1 MLLIVSLGPL
11 LTAGFVNVNRAMDR
25 GKKAAADHFSS
36 TAQLTANAYSD
47 LFDRLQLEIKSI
59 ARLHPADRL
68 DLAAMQARLDNQ
80 KGLLPSLDHWPDAP
94 FVSIAGRDFRSFF
107 IALPTGRVYYT
118 FPYRNVAS
126 AIELNEHD
134 WLAKG
139 LKTGGVAAGSLPAL
153 TGSNRPAV
161 VVTQPLLGTD
171 GRVVGYLGAVVD
183 TQILQQVMARGQHT
197 VEAHQRSSYALL
209 TPAQTTFNQTKT
221 GNETAFPPEAL
232 SGLKSGM
239 TAEFQSGD
247 AKRLVTRW
255 AIGQTGWSLV
265 RSAPTDFV
273 YRFVH
278 ALIRVLIVVT
288 VLTFLF
294 VLLLADYLAGLILR
308 PIRELERGAQMIGAG
323 ALDYRIEL
331 ASHRGDEL
339 GQLARSF
346 NAMADNLQ
354 DTQSQIRAYGRSL
367 ESAHQELDAMV
378 YAITHD
384 VRKSLRSITA
394 YTRFLDTD
402 FGEVLGAEGG
412 EMLETIST
420 NAKRITQL
428 NDDLVSLVNA
438 ERDKAENEE
447 FEFGDILADVRERA
461 LKRYKGEVLLQGD
474 FPLIMGDKARLTL
487 VFDHLVENG
496 LKFNRHAVPCVEI
509 SVLDLGLEYRID
521 ATDNGIGVPSEERE
535 KIFALFARLN
545 EDGEF
550 PGNGTGLN
558 ISRRIVADHRGRIE
572 VEGSEGGGTRF
583 SVFLPKDGS
592 RLTSPGFRITGDGKI
607 ESVR

>member
-197 VEAHQRSSYALL
+197 VEAHQRSAYTLL
-209 TPAQTTFNQTKT
+209 TPAQTTFNQTRT
-221 GNETAFPPEAL
+221 GNEKAFPPEAL

-278 ALIRVLIVVT
+278 ALIPGSDRGHCAH
-288 VLTFLF
+288 
-294 VLLLADYLAGLILR
+294 LLVRSAARRLSSRTHSSAHPRARARRADDRCGGPRL
-308 PIRELERGAQMIGAG
+308 
-323 ALDYRIEL
+323 
-331 ASHRGDEL
+331 SHR
-339 GQLARSF
+339 
-346 NAMADNLQ
+346 
-354 DTQSQIRAYGRSL
+354 I
-367 ESAHQELDAMV
+367 
-378 YAITHD
+378 
-384 VRKSLRSITA
+384 
-394 YTRFLDTD
+394 
-402 FGEVLGAEGG
+402 
-412 EMLETIST
+412 
-420 NAKRITQL
+420 
-428 NDDLVSLVNA
+428 
-438 ERDKAENEE
+438 
-447 FEFGDILADVRERA
+447 
-461 LKRYKGEVLLQGD
+461 
-474 FPLIMGDKARLTL
+474 
-487 VFDHLVENG
+487 G
-496 LKFNRHAVPCVEI
+496 LP
-509 SVLDLGLEYRID
+509 
-521 ATDNGIGVPSEERE
+521 
-535 KIFALFARLN
+535 
-545 EDGEF
+545 
-550 PGNGTGLN
+550 
-558 ISRRIVADHRGRIE
+558 SRR
-572 VEGSEGGGTRF
+572 
-583 SVFLPKDGS
+583 
-592 RLTSPGFRITGDGKI
+592 
-607 ESVR
+607 